1 MILLHKKGKAI
12 QNGRQ
17 KFKMAATELKTGQSS
32 PIQTL
37 KLKFEAVVL
46 IDCMFYAYNVEG
58 CIQVWNSNNGDGGIE
73 KSHPC
78 KLG

>member
-1 MILLHKKGKAI
+1 
-12 QNGRQ
+12 
-17 KFKMAATELKTGQSS
+17 MAAAELKTGQSS

-58 CIQVWNSNNGDGGIE
+58 CIQV
-73 KSHPC
+73 
-78 KLG
+78 

>member
-1 MILLHKKGKAI
+1 
-12 QNGRQ
+12 
-17 KFKMAATELKTGQSS
+17 MAATELKTGQSS

-58 CIQVWNSNNGDGGIE
+58 CIQVWNSNNWQTIKNSKWPPTNKKKAAIGLNITIFLL
-73 KSHPC
+73 KT
-78 KLG
+78 LLN